1 MAIVNSSLHLD
12 LVSGRFRETHFKMT
26 DFRILGVSPR
36 FLCAPIALWM
46 AALMG
51 VYSPSAAGQRTEES
65 NPCGALTSPQGTV
78 FDYRKQHPILADV
91 EFNHFTPR
99 IEQLGRGP
107 TGGATGGELR
117 YVLAKFPNHHRAL
130 NALVRLG
137 QREKST
143 HPQHLT
149 YSIDCYFE
157 RALRI
162 AHDDNVVRL
171 LYSQFLAAQGRKDEA
186 LKITGFARD
195 LADDDGFTHYNVGL
209 VYFELGEYE
218 LALKQAWRAEELKF
232 DRPLLR
238 QQLEKVGKWRDAP
251 PP

>member
-1 MAIVNSSLHLD
+1 
-12 LVSGRFRETHFKMT
+12 MT
-26 DFRILGVSPR
+26 DFKNL
-36 FLCAPIALWM
+36 IASQRLYFAAIAGLI
-46 AALMG
+46 AALIG
-51 VYSPSAAGQRTEES
+51 LVTTNVAGQPTEAR
-65 NPCGALTSPQGTV
+65 NPCGPLKSPQGSV
-78 FDYRKQHPILADV
+78 YDYRQQHPILADV
-91 EFNHFTPR
+91 EFNHFTPQV
-99 IEQLGRGP
+99 EMLGRGP
-107 TGGATGGELR
+107 TGGAAGPEIR
-117 YVLAKFPNHHRAL
+117 YTLAVFPNHHRAL

-143 HPQHLT
+143 HPRYLT

-209 VYFELGEYE
+209 VYFELGEFE
-218 LALKQAWRAEELKF
+218 LALRQAWRAADLKF

-238 QQLEKVGKWRDAP
+238 EQLEKAGKWRDAP

>member
-209 VYFELGEYE
+209 VYFELGEFE
-218 LALKQAWRAEELKF
+218 LALRQAWRAADLKF

-238 QQLEKVGKWRDAP
+238 EQLEKAGKWRDAP